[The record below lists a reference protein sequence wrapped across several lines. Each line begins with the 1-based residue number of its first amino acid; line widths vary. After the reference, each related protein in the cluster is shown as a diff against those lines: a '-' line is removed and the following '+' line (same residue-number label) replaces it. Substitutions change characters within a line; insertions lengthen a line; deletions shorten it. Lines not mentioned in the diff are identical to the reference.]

1 MGFQLQNNNTLII
14 SARIYAEIH
23 AKTWIWKGIDFG
35 YLGCLKTTACNGDIV
50 TYSAEMDLELELQ
63 ITIIGGQISIL
74 IRPVYFKLHDTNVSV
89 SFYSGAKSKLIF

>member
-14 SARIYAEIH
+14 SARIYAEVH

-50 TYSAEMDLELELQ
+50 TYSVEMDLELELQ
-63 ITIIGGQISIL
+63 ITIFEFHVANTIAQHPRSTPSL
-74 IRPVYFKLHDTNVSV
+74 PP
-89 SFYSGAKSKLIF
+89 A